1 MSLSVTGPLCQRGL
15 SLNDAVSRYLN
26 PGLWSFYS
34 VVQYNNDD
42 KVVVIKCI
50 PLVRPS
56 LAIPVNVAC
65 TARAWV
71 NLRLVRDKA
80 SGTMD
85 DVDRVK

>member
-1 MSLSVTGPLCQRGL
+1 MIHRLSSSGMRKSNGVRLILIRGWLYLLSLSVTGLLCQRRL

-50 PLVRPS
+50 PLVLPP
-56 LAIPVNVAC
+56 LAI
-65 TARAWV
+65 
-71 NLRLVRDKA
+71 
-80 SGTMD
+80 
-85 DVDRVK
+85 